1 VHECPECGKRLATA
15 GGLDLHIEMAHAPT
29 PVAAEAVEL
38 VAPAAPMTAV
48 RAPARE
54 RRRTAP
60 APVKL
65 VRPDADAAPQGDAA
79 LPLAWVLV
87 ILLLIGSVAA
97 ALVNPDALGA
107 TMTLG

>member
-15 GGLDLHIEMAHAPT
+15 GGLDLHVEMAHAPT

-38 VAPAAPMTAV
+38 VAPAAPVT
-48 RAPARE
+48 P
-54 RRRTAP
+54 AP
-60 APVKL
+60 APPIRRPTPAPVRL
-65 VRPDADAAPQGDAA
+65 VRPDADAAPDGDAA

-107 TMTLG
+107 TMTLR